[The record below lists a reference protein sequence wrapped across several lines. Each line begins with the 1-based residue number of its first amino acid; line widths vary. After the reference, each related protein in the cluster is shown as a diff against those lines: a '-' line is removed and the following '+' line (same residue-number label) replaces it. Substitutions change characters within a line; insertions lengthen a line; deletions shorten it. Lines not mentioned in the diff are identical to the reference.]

1 MMVFETAVFG
11 YRLIEL
17 VAGLFAGA
25 SALLGLYIGYLAL
38 KSFYRHRDPSMRF
51 LAVGL
56 ILLTAVTYLFTFIGS
71 MLVQFRVLSLP
82 QQDVFWTVAHII
94 QFTGLCCLAYALY
107 RRPS

>member
-1 MMVFETAVFG
+1 MVFETTVLGF
-11 YRLIEL
+11 RVIE
-17 VAGLFAGA
+17 VIAGSFAGA

-51 LAVGL
+51 LAIGL

-82 QQDVFWTVAHII
+82 QQDAFWTIAHVI
-94 QFTGLCCLAYALY
+94 QFTGLLCLAYALH
-107 RRPS
+107 RRPG